1 MTCAVRFFAWSE
13 PPKRSYTREEV
24 LGRNCRFLQGPGTDK
39 RAVREIR
46 KAIDGRIECTVRLLN
61 YTKSGQAF
69 WNLFSLAPVFDVDG
83 SVRFFIGVQVDV
95 TSRCVAHSHTVQP
108 TLSTH
113 DAGRRKPRRS

>member
-1 MTCAVRFFAWSE
+1 MRVAGLTAVSLHARLSE
-13 PPKRSYTREEV
+13 LILRRYTREEV

-95 TSRCVAHSHTVQP
+95 TSRCGGCCDVVGPAV
-108 TLSTH
+108 
-113 DAGRRKPRRS
+113 D

>member
-1 MTCAVRFFAWSE
+1 MLRRCLRLLSTPCR
-13 PPKRSYTREEV
+13 YTREEV

-95 TSRCVAHSHTVQP
+95 TSRC
-108 TLSTH
+108 
-113 DAGRRKPRRS
+113 GCFCR

>member
-1 MTCAVRFFAWSE
+1 M
-13 PPKRSYTREEV
+13 

-61 YTKSGQAF
+61 YTKSGQPF
-69 WNLFSLAPVFDVDG
+69 WNLFSLAPVFDADG

-95 TSRCVAHSHTVQP
+95 TSRCVVAAGP
-108 TLSTH
+108 AAAEPLIEAAC
-113 DAGRRKPRRS
+113 AGRMRRRRS